1 MFQSRGIASAL
12 RFARI
17 LLGLCLSLVSCRLRT
32 VDLASS
38 NGTGPGSKAQESLA
52 AGFESRARSLA
63 AAMSDEELVGQALIV
78 GVEGVQRLSNGSRS
92 ALELIQPGA
101 VILFG
106 FNVAEDPRQVA
117 VLASEI
123 RTAAGKNSAAYLPPF
138 IAIDHEG
145 GSVYRF
151 KGGMTR
157 LPAAK
162 AMGRAGM
169 SAARM
174 AGAAAGSELRSIGV
188 TMNAAPVVEALTDGN
203 RAFLQDRVWSDE
215 PGPAGKLASGFLEA
229 CQSSGAAAVAKHFP
243 GNAEAD
249 PHRGLPV
256 LSAARATLDT
266 VYYAPFRDA
275 IRSGVSSIMLSH
287 VLVPAID
294 PDLPVSVSAV
304 AIAVLKE
311 RLGFRGIVMTDDLQM
326 AALAGIGGPEA
337 AAVAALSAGADLLM
351 VSGGRTALA
360 VRTALLEALADG
372 RISRARLEDAAARII
387 AQKLRFG
394 LDTETADDR
403 DRRLADFG
411 AAVARNRIALSGA
424 MTEQNASAY
433 DPNRADAVPRLPW
446 NLR

>member
-1 MFQSRGIASAL
+1 MA
-12 RFARI
+12 
-17 LLGLCLSLVSCRLRT
+17 LVSCQPRAGDQST
-32 VDLASS
+32 S
-38 NGTGPGSKAQESLA
+38 NGTETGSKAQERLT
-52 AGFESRARSLA
+52 AGFESRARTLA

-92 ALELIQPGA
+92 VLELIQPGA

-106 FNVAEDPRQVA
+106 FNVAQDPRQLA
-117 VLASEI
+117 VLALDI
-123 RTAAGKNSAAYLPPF
+123 RTAAGKNSTASLPPF
-138 IAIDHEG
+138 VAIDHEG

-162 AMGRAGM
+162 TMGRAGM

-188 TMNAAPVVEALTDGN
+188 TMNAAPVVESLTDGN
-203 RAFLQDRVWSDE
+203 RAFLLDRVWSDD
-215 PGPAGKLASGFLEA
+215 PGTAGKLASIFIEA
-229 CQSSGAAAVAKHFP
+229 CQSGGAAAVAKHFP
-243 GNAEAD
+243 GNAATD

-256 LSAARATLDT
+256 LSATKAALET

-275 IRSGVSSIMLSH
+275 IRAGVSSIMLSH

-311 RLGFRGIVMTDDLQM
+311 QLGFRGIVMTDDLQM

-337 AAVAALSAGADLLM
+337 ASIAALSAGADLLM

-360 VRTALLEALADG
+360 VRTALLKALADG
-372 RISRARLEDAAARII
+372 RISRARLLDAATRII
-387 AQKLRFG
+387 AQKLRYG
-394 LDTETADDR
+394 LDTETQADR
-403 DRRLADFG
+403 DRRLADFE
-411 AAVARNRIALSGA
+411 AAVARNRLALSGA
-424 MTEQNASAY
+424 MKEQNASAY
-433 DPNRADAVPRLPW
+433 DPNRAIPVPRLP
-446 NLR
+446 